1 METFR
6 YKARDEKGKTVSG
19 VMQANSEIDLHEKLK
34 AENKLLI
41 DAKLN
46 SKVKTGKRMKNDR
59 LSDFARN
66 LSKLLGAGVSLVRTM
81 SIISDDESIKEN
93 ERKLYKDIL
102 RQIRSGIPFSDAI
115 ANEGDTF
122 PTLFVNMMRSSEQSG
137 NMDKTAA
144 NMADYYAKEYRLNQK
159 ISSSMVYPKILS
171 VLIVIVVAII
181 MGFVIPQFSS
191 LFESMETLP
200 LPTTILLGISNFVAK
215 KWYVLLFFA
224 MILFMIW
231 VVIGSIPGV
240 KLWKAK
246 MEIHMPVIGK
256 LRKVVY
262 TARFARTLSS
272 LYAAGMPIV
281 SCLNIAK
288 TTIGNAYIEKQFDDM
303 IAKVRAGGNL
313 SEAIEGIDGFV
324 KKLPSSIMVGEE
336 TGQLD
341 SMLIS
346 IADQMDYDSEIATE
360 KLVAMIEPVMIV
372 VMAVVVG
379 FIIIAVIQP
388 IYSSY
393 QTISNSV

>member
-246 MEIHMPVIGK
+246 VEIHMPVIGK